1 MGRVL
6 LCVGEYAKIPYNF
19 PKLNIRVFCIEEL
32 CYVLKGNALLLDEE
46 VVNRRL
52 VKWIDAECKL
62 SELANTL
69 YSMVNQRCSVSAFVT
84 TIFEYT
90 GYYDSKV
97 ISKVEHTLKEGAN
110 LSGFEKKKAQ
120 IDYELRQG
128 KNSIA
133 AREYDALLD
142 TLDEQE
148 SQLQAKLLHNKGVA
162 LARTYA
168 YGFAADN
175 FLQAYEIS
183 GNEESYM
190 QYLAAKRMEL
200 GDNGYIQFVADKP
213 EVYEKSLELEKRI
226 KAAIS
231 KWDDNESNK
240 KYEQLL
246 EWKKRNTTLYYEEVD
261 KIVRGMK
268 EDYRLGVEE

>member
-6 LCVGEYAKIPYNF
+6 LCVGEYADVPYSF
-19 PKLNIRVFCIEEL
+19 PKLNTRVFCIEEL

-46 VVNRRL
+46 IVNRKL
-52 VKWIDAECKL
+52 VKWIDTECGL
-62 SELANTL
+62 GELAASL
-69 YSMVNQRCSVSAFVT
+69 YGMVNQKCSVSAFVT

-90 GYYDSKV
+90 GYYDIKT
-97 ISKVEHTLKEGAN
+97 INKIEHTLKEGAH
-110 LSGFEKKKAQ
+110 LSGYEKKKAQ

-128 KNSIA
+128 KNGIA
-133 AREYDALLD
+133 ATEYDLLLQK
-142 TLDEQE
+142 LDDEDKE
-148 SQLQAKLLHNKGVA
+148 LRAKLFHNKGVA
-162 LARTYA
+162 LARVYA

-175 FLQAYEIS
+175 FLKAYEIS

-200 GDNGYIQFVADKP
+200 GDNGYIQFVAKHP

-226 KAAIS
+226 KEAIS
-231 KWDDNESNK
+231 KWDENDSNK

-246 EWKKRNTTLYYEEVD
+246 QWKTKSTTLYYEEVD
-261 KIVRGMK
+261 RIVKGMK
-268 EDYRLGVEE
+268 EDCRFGVEE